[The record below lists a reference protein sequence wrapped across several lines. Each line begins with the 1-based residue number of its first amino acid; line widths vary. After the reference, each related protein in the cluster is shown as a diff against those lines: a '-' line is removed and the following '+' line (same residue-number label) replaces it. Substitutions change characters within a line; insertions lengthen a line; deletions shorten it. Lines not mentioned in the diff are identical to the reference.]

1 MTVLIFLAVIF
12 SFSLYS
18 AAKFHKRFEL
28 TLPVWCMAS
37 GAIIFF
43 AGLAGALKAGA
54 YAVLF
59 IALIFWLLG
68 LLEIYNNKNN
78 LNLFINNFFTP
89 GFAVFL
95 IFAFISALALNGVM
109 VHSWDEFSHWADI
122 VKVLST
128 LDMLGSPATNS
139 SFASYPPAMA
149 VFQYLIQKIFLLFN
163 PEKIFAEWLIF
174 YAYQIYLFAVL
185 MPLFYKCE
193 FKKFFD
199 VIFLAAIIFITPAF
213 FYIHLYCAVYID
225 PFLGCL
231 AGSGMAVIILFN
243 KDDKD
248 YFYDYF
254 ITLVI
259 FTLVLTKDVGLL
271 LAGSLVL
278 LYIIDLWLMERGIF
292 RSALAVIALALPK
305 LLWNYRIISNG
316 IRKAFDTHPDWTM
329 LYNVISNHDT
339 SYKRTIFE
347 NYFNALLFKPVIL
360 SENPPLRIHV
370 SYFAIFI
377 LMSGL
382 ILIAV
387 LFLLRKNK
395 LSKGQAALY
404 FTVPFLQTFIFM
416 FGLCAVYIF
425 NFSEYEGVK
434 LASFDRYLRI
444 AFLAFY
450 IALFALAWKC
460 AEIINLKLKNIF
472 KAIIILPCIAVF
484 LIYFIPHI
492 NKEYTS
498 SVIVRA
504 KYNNIVNK
512 INEECEGKG
521 RIYFISQEDSG
532 FDYWVTRFSVRP
544 NIINNGYNEFSWSIG
559 EPFYNGDIW
568 TSRTSAEDLKNILLN
583 NYDYVALHHVNK
595 YFIEHYS
602 NLFVQP
608 ETISDDVLYKVNKQ
622 TGLLEFIN

>member
-18 AAKFHKRFEL
+18 AVKFHKRFEL

-128 LDMLGSPATNS
+128 LDVLGSPATNS

-163 PEKIFAEWLIF
+163 TEKIFAEWLIF

-213 FYIHLYCAVYID
+213 FYIHLYCSVYID

-231 AGSGMAVIILFN
+231 AGAGMASVILFN

-254 ITLVI
+254 IILVI

-271 LAGSLVL
+271 LAGSLAL
-278 LYIIDLWLMERGIF
+278 LYIIDLWLRERGFF
-292 RSALAVIALALPK
+292 RSVLAVIALALPK
-305 LLWNYRIISNG
+305 LLWNYRIISHG

-329 LYNVISNHDT
+329 LYNVIFNHDT

-360 SENPPLRIHV
+360 SENPPLRIHA

-382 ILIAV
+382 MLITV

-404 FTVPFLQTFIFM
+404 FTVPVSQTFIFM

-460 AEIINLKLKNIF
+460 AEIINLKNIF

-512 INEECEGKG
+512 INEECGGKS

-544 NIINNGYNEFSWSIG
+544 NIINNGYSEFSWSIG
-559 EPFYNGDIW
+559 EPFYDGDIW
-568 TSRTSAEDLKNILLN
+568 TSKVSAEDLKNIL
-583 NYDYVALHHVNK
+583 
-595 YFIEHYS
+595 
-602 NLFVQP
+602 
-608 ETISDDVLYKVNKQ
+608 
-622 TGLLEFIN
+622 